1 MKLSQVLSQIN
12 QVERS
17 KFINCLDKLCSAATI
32 NDAELADKLSNI
44 DGQLRSASGSEIT
57 QLFAAAIS
65 HFSDHVREQVAL
77 GDSQV
82 ALLINILSRDGNGVA
97 RVSWLETLY
106 ANEHQ
111 RLSDLSCELL
121 KEIEAAAELDGY
133 GRGTRLSIYKDC
145 FETAYTNDLRLNR
158 EAKVSDDERM
168 ILNTLAARLGMSA
181 DEAFAVEHIV
191 LPVPKNNVQDAL
203 NALREMGVIFINKNR
218 AEVYVADEVVSIF
231 HKIQNKE
238 LPDKFVLRIL
248 RSLSDAE
255 LSHVL
260 RRHDQKSRG
269 VSRQEKIH
277 YITHAGIPIR
287 SVLSRDMYSADETLS
302 QRKDRLKSLIED
314 LDISTSRLGVTLDD
328 RIDVVVESMKAGVE
342 AEFNALSASGFKE
355 LVNSLSGTVPSV
367 IERLRDDFEI
377 EEIENI
383 DPDSL
388 RALGISPLD
397 ILYLYTNDE
406 IKMIRDDLGLSK
418 RSNPRTAILESF
430 ASANDRLIENYE
442 MLARRDLA
450 GLHAVGIDIKES
462 EIGLK
467 FEEITRTIFEQ
478 LGLQIDEDL
487 RKQITTAK
495 DKADIIVSLGG
506 DDVIVGEVKSY
517 KNGDF
522 PKYSSTSR
530 QVKAYVN
537 QCEAN
542 GKRVAQALIVAPGF
556 SQDFIDSAE
565 MDTDINISLL
575 EADGL
580 KSILTAYKA
589 RRNPKFSEKLLT
601 KGGLLKADLI
611 AKTI

>member
-1 MKLSQVLSQIN
+1 M
-12 QVERS
+12 
-17 KFINCLDKLCSAATI
+17 
-32 NDAELADKLSNI
+32 
-44 DGQLRSASGSEIT
+44 
-57 QLFAAAIS
+57 
-65 HFSDHVREQVAL
+65 
-77 GDSQV
+77 
-82 ALLINILSRDGNGVA
+82 
-97 RVSWLETLY
+97 
-106 ANEHQ
+106 
-111 RLSDLSCELL
+111 
-121 KEIEAAAELDGY
+121 
-133 GRGTRLSIYKDC
+133 
-145 FETAYTNDLRLNR
+145 
-158 EAKVSDDERM
+158 
-168 ILNTLAARLGMSA
+168 
-181 DEAFAVEHIV
+181 
-191 LPVPKNNVQDAL
+191 
-203 NALREMGVIFINKNR
+203 IFINKNR
-218 AEVYVADEVVSIF
+218 AEVFVADEVVSIF
-231 HKIQNKE
+231 HEIQNRE

-269 VSRQEKIH
+269 VTRQEKIH
-277 YITHAGIPIR
+277 YITHAGVPIR
-287 SVLSRDMYSADETLS
+287 SVLSRDMFSAEETLS

-314 LDISTSRLGVTLDD
+314 LDISTSRLGVTLDE
-328 RIDVVVESMKAGVE
+328 RIDVVMASLKAGVE

-355 LVNSLSGTVPSV
+355 LVNSLSGTVPPV

-377 EEIENI
+377 EEIETI

-406 IKMIRDDLGLSK
+406 IRMIRDDLGLSK
-418 RSNPRTAILESF
+418 RSNPRTTILESF
-430 ASANDRLIENYE
+430 ASANDRLVENYE

-467 FEEITRTIFEQ
+467 FEEITRSIFEQ
-478 LGLQIDEDL
+478 LGLQVDEEL
-487 RKQITTAK
+487 RKQIRTAK

-542 GKRVAQALIVAPGF
+542 GKRVAQALIIAPSF

-565 MDTDINISLL
+565 MDADINISLL

-580 KSILTAYKA
+580 KKILAAYKA

>member
-17 KFINCLDKLCSAATI
+17 KFINCLDKICSVATKT
-32 NDAELADKLSNI
+32 DTELADKLSNI
-44 DGQLRSASGSEIT
+44 EGQLRSASGSEIT
-57 QLFAAAIS
+57 QLFAAATS
-65 HFSDHVREQVAL
+65 HFKDFVREQVAL
-77 GDSQV
+77 GGSQV
-82 ALLINILSRDGNGVA
+82 SLLINILSRDGNGVA
-97 RVSWLETLY
+97 RISWLESLY
-106 ANEHQ
+106 ANEHM
-111 RLSDLSCELL
+111 RLSDLSGVLL
-121 KEIEAAAELDGY
+121 KEIEAAAELDDY

-145 FETAYTNDLRLNR
+145 FEMAYKNDLRLNR
-158 EAKVSDDERM
+158 EAKVTDDERM
-168 ILNTLAARLGMSA
+168 ILNTLSERLGLSA
-181 DEAFAVEHIV
+181 DETFAVEHIV
-191 LPVPKNNVQDAL
+191 LPVPKGNVLEAL
-203 NALREMGVIFINKNR
+203 NSLREMGLIFVNKNR
-218 AEVYVADEVVSIF
+218 SEVFVADEVVSIF
-231 HKIQNKE
+231 HEIQNRE
-238 LPDKFVLRIL
+238 LSDKHVLRIL
-248 RSLSDAE
+248 RSLSDPE
-255 LSHVL
+255 LSNVL

-269 VSRQEKIH
+269 VTRQEKIQ
-277 YITHAGIPIR
+277 YITHTGIPIR
-287 SVLSRDMYSADETLS
+287 NVLSRDMFSSDETLS
-302 QRKDRLKSLIED
+302 QRKDRLKSLIDD

-328 RIDVVVESMKAGVE
+328 RIDVVVESLKAGVE

-355 LVNSLSGTVPSV
+355 LVNSLSETVPTV
-367 IERLRDDFEI
+367 IDRLRDDFEI
-377 EEIENI
+377 EEIETI

-406 IKMIRDDLGLSK
+406 VKKIRDSMGLSK
-418 RSNPRTAILESF
+418 RNNPRSSILESF

-442 MLARRDLA
+442 MLARRDLS
-450 GLHAVGIDIKES
+450 GLHSVGIDIKES

-467 FEEITRTIFEQ
+467 FEEVTRTIFEQ
-478 LGLQIDEDL
+478 LGLQVDEDL
-487 RKQITTAK
+487 RKQISTAK

-537 QCEAN
+537 RCEAN
-542 GKRVAQALIVAPGF
+542 GKRVAQALIVAPSF

-580 KSILTAYKA
+580 MKILAAYKS